1 MSPFDFAFTL
11 FGLLLGLSLAEI
23 FGGFARALRG
33 RRKTR
38 IGWLSPMLALVMVVD
53 LASHWLAAW
62 NDRASIAITFPTLL
76 FGTAIAGL
84 YYMAAALVF
93 PDDVGEWRDLDENYF
108 NEKLWIVLAIQ
119 LSNTLFVIAE
129 HILHGHALPGVRFA
143 AILALWLGSALAL
156 ILARRRWLNA
166 VLLLWYLQ
174 LYWLIHVI

>member
-33 RRKTR
+33 RRNTR
-38 IGWLSPMLALVMVVD
+38 IGWLSPLLALVMVVD
-53 LASHWLAAW
+53 LVSHWLAAW
-62 NDRASIAITFPTLL
+62 SDRAAIAITFPTLL
-76 FGTAIAGL
+76 SGTAIAGL

-119 LSNTLFVIAE
+119 ISNTLFVAAE
-129 HILHGHALPGVRFA
+129 LILHGNGISSVRIF
-143 AILALWLGSALAL
+143 AILGVWLGTGLAL
-156 ILARRRWLNA
+156 IVARARWLNA
-166 VLLLWYLQ
+166 LLLLWYLQ
-174 LYWLIHVI
+174 LYWVVHLI